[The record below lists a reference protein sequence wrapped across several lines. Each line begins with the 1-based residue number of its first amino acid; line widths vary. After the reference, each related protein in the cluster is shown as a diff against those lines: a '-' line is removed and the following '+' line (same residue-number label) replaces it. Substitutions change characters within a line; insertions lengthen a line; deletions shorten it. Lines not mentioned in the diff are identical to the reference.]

1 MIARYHGETESA
13 DETVKYLESIT
24 KAVSDAVNARDFE
37 GPIWV
42 FVASSL
48 VSKLPWLNS
57 LYGLQGTQDKSL
69 FVDAVRRFTTDNPE
83 SEWYARTLTTHINR
97 KENYAETFVLA
108 ENVGCPPGLVRQ
120 GMCRLEYRRYNN
132 RWLLARYEILSG
144 TAPGLE

>member
-69 FVDAVRRFTTDNPE
+69 FVDAVRRFTTDV
-83 SEWYARTLTTHINR
+83 RLLTLSTIDR
-97 KENYAETFVLA
+97 E
-108 ENVGCPPGLVRQ
+108 P
-120 GMCRLEYRRYNN
+120 
-132 RWLLARYEILSG
+132 
-144 TAPGLE
+144 